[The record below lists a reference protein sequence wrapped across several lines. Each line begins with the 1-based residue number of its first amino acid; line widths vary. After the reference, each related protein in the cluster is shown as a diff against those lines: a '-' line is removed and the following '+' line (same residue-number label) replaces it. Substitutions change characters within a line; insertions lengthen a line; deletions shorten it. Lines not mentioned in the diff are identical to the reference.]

1 MNVILQVCHHT
12 IHTILSW
19 IILTLKCNKFV
30 TIACQQEPTRAYLLQ
45 KSTPSSLHQLMH
57 CFHVQSIEIL
67 KEKREE
73 RHFCILCIHI
83 GSVSTNKANMHFT
96 KWLRGPNAVSK
107 IFLLLQVIKARFGSK
122 THLVF
127 CTFAFFTNL
136 IVMMSLTIAGT
147 AVLNR

>member
-1 MNVILQVCHHT
+1 
-12 IHTILSW
+12 
-19 IILTLKCNKFV
+19 
-30 TIACQQEPTRAYLLQ
+30 
-45 KSTPSSLHQLMH
+45 MH